1 METAF
6 SLRKRLIRYTSIFS
20 ILLGCVLVFSA
31 YKISLEEINEI
42 LDAQMVYLA
51 ERVELNPRPIQSH
64 FDIHKRYHEED
75 LFIDVWGYAD
85 PSQTQNTPHHVI
97 VEPKQKA
104 GFYSQDTTHGT
115 WITYILP
122 TANYQIQISQQE
134 KVREHLA
141 LELAGSMFLPY
152 LLIIPFALLGLV
164 YIIRRSLKPLEDF
177 KSELAK
183 RDSNSLVAIQN
194 AHYPEELL
202 PTIHEMNHLFERISV
217 AQQEQ
222 RQFVAD
228 AAHELRTP
236 ITALNLQTKI
246 LMSQF
251 PEEENLKNLSKGL
264 ARMQHLVTQL
274 LALAKQDSSLSHE
287 VQVTQFKL
295 NDVAL
300 NCVEQLMN
308 LAMEK
313 DIDLGFVRNETVIL
327 KSVEH
332 SLHSII
338 FNLIDNAIKYTPV
351 SGMINISVF
360 EDIHDSAYVLI
371 EDSGLGIEPEMYDK
385 VLKRFYRVHHH
396 LEVGSGLGLSI
407 VDKAIQHLG
416 GELSLS
422 RSEELGGLSV
432 LVKIPIQCDIKTEK

>member
-1 METAF
+1 METTF
-6 SLRKRLIRYTSIFS
+6 SLRKRLIRYTAIFS
-20 ILLGCVLVFSA
+20 VLFGCVLVFSA
-31 YKISLEEINEI
+31 YRISLEEINEI

-51 ERVELNPRPIQSH
+51 ERVELNAHPMESD
-64 FDIHKRYHEED
+64 FDSHKRYHEED
-75 LFIDVWGYAD
+75 LFIDIWAYAD
-85 PSQTQNTPHHVI
+85 TKQVLNTPHHVI
-97 VEPKQKA
+97 IEPKKKA
-104 GFYSQDTTHGT
+104 GFYTQETVRGT

-122 TANYQIQISQQE
+122 TPNYQIQISQQE

-141 LELAGSMFLPY
+141 LELAASMFLPY
-152 LLIIPFALLGLV
+152 LLIIPFALFGLV
-164 YIIRRSLKPLEDF
+164 YIIRRSLKPLDDF
-177 KSELAK
+177 KHELAK
-183 RDSNSLVAIQN
+183 RDSNSLIAIQN
-194 AHYPEELL
+194 SNYPEELL
-202 PTIHEMNHLFERISV
+202 PTINEINHLFDRISV
-217 AQQEQ
+217 AQHEQ

-274 LALAKQDSSLSHE
+274 LALAKQDSTLSQE
-287 VQVTQFKL
+287 VQITQFKL
-295 NDVAL
+295 NDIAL

-313 DIDLGFVRNETVIL
+313 DIDLGFVRNEQIVL

-332 SLHSII
+332 SIHSII

-351 SGMINISVF
+351 SGMINVSVF
-360 EDIHDSAYVLI
+360 ADVHDFAYVLI
-371 EDSGLGIEPEMYDK
+371 EDSGSGIDPEMYDK

-416 GELSLS
+416 GNLTLS

-432 LVKIPIQCDIKTEK
+432 LVKIPMQQKVKAE

>member
-75 LFIDVWGYAD
+75 LFIDVWAYAD

-202 PTIHEMNHLFERISV
+202 PTNHEMNH
-217 AQQEQ
+217 
-222 RQFVAD
+222 
-228 AAHELRTP
+228 
-236 ITALNLQTKI
+236 
-246 LMSQF
+246 
-251 PEEENLKNLSKGL
+251 
-264 ARMQHLVTQL
+264 
-274 LALAKQDSSLSHE
+274 
-287 VQVTQFKL
+287 
-295 NDVAL
+295 
-300 NCVEQLMN
+300 
-308 LAMEK
+308 
-313 DIDLGFVRNETVIL
+313 
-327 KSVEH
+327 
-332 SLHSII
+332 
-338 FNLIDNAIKYTPV
+338 
-351 SGMINISVF
+351 
-360 EDIHDSAYVLI
+360 
-371 EDSGLGIEPEMYDK
+371 
-385 VLKRFYRVHHH
+385 
-396 LEVGSGLGLSI
+396 
-407 VDKAIQHLG
+407 
-416 GELSLS
+416 
-422 RSEELGGLSV
+422 
-432 LVKIPIQCDIKTEK
+432 

>member
-1 METAF
+1 MVTHY
-6 SLRKRLIRYTSIFS
+6 SLKKRLIGYTSLFS
-20 ILLGCVLVFSA
+20 VLLGCVLIVSA
-31 YKISLEEINEI
+31 YKISLEEMTEI
-42 LDAQMVYLA
+42 LDAQMQYLA
-51 ERVELNPRPIQSH
+51 ERVSLNIRPLQSH
-64 FDIHKRYHEED
+64 YDTHKHYHEED
-75 LFIDVWGYAD
+75 LFIDVWAYAD
-85 PSQTQNTPHHVI
+85 KSDQSHEYQLLVA
-97 VEPKQKA
+97 PKKKA
-104 GFYSQDTTHGT
+104 GFYRQETPQGT
-115 WITYILP
+115 WITYVIP
-122 TANYQIQISQQE
+122 TENYQIQISQQE
-134 KVREHLA
+134 KVRQVLA

-152 LLIIPFALLGLV
+152 LLIIPFGLMGFIL
-164 YIIRRSLKPLEDF
+164 IIRRNLKPLDDF
-177 KSELAK
+177 KSELAQ
-183 RDSNSLVAIQN
+183 RDPDSLVAIRN
-194 AHYPEELL
+194 TDYPEELL
-202 PTIHEMNHLFERISV
+202 PTINEMNHLFERISL
-217 AQQEQ
+217 AQLEQ

-236 ITALNLQTKI
+236 ITALNLQTQI
-246 LMSQF
+246 LLSQF
-251 PEEENLKNLSKGL
+251 PEEKNLLNLSKGL

-274 LALAKQDSSLSHE
+274 LALAKQDASLSHE
-287 VQVTQFKL
+287 LQVTQFKL

-360 EDIHDSAYVLI
+360 ADIHDFAYVLI
-371 EDSGLGIEPEMYDK
+371 EDSGSGIDPHMYDK

-407 VDKAIQHLG
+407 VDKAIQYLG
-416 GELSLS
+416 GELSLA

-432 LVKIPIQCDIKTEK
+432 LVKLPIQPIFKSVD

>member
-1 METAF
+1 MATQY
-6 SLRKRLIRYTSIFS
+6 SLKKRLIRYTSIFS

-31 YKISLEEINEI
+31 YKISLEEIDEI

-51 ERVELNPRPIQSH
+51 ERVALNPKPTQSE

-75 LFIDVWGYAD
+75 LFIDIWSYAD
-85 PSQTQNTPHHVI
+85 PNANVHPHHFLVAL
-97 VEPKQKA
+97 KQKA
-104 GFYSQDTTHGT
+104 GFYRQESPAGT
-115 WITYILP
+115 WITYVLP
-122 TANYQIQISQQE
+122 TQNFQIQISQQE

-141 LELAGSMFLPY
+141 LELAASMFVPY
-152 LLIIPFALLGLV
+152 LLIIPFALLGLI
-164 YIIRRSLKPLEDF
+164 YIIGRSLKPLDDF

-183 RDSNSLVAIQN
+183 RDPDSLKAIIN
-194 AHYPEELL
+194 GHYPEELL

-246 LMSQF
+246 LLSQF
-251 PEEENLKNLSKGL
+251 PEEENLQNLSKGL

-274 LALAKQDSSLSHE
+274 LALAKQDSTLKHE
-287 VQVTQFKL
+287 IQVTQFKL

-300 NCVEQLMN
+300 NCVEQLVN

-313 DIDLGFVRNETVIL
+313 EIDLGFIRNDDVIL

-332 SLHSII
+332 SIHSII

-351 SGMINISVF
+351 SGIINISVF
-360 EDIHDSAYVLI
+360 SDIHDFAYVLI
-371 EDSGLGIEPEMYDK
+371 EDSGLGIDPEMYEK

-416 GELSLS
+416 GELTLS

-432 LVKIPIQCDIKTEK
+432 LVKIPMQLTTKSE